1 MSAQAQMILKKKQEI
16 EAKRGEEGGGKLAAG
31 PGRKPITMSINK
43 RW

>member
-16 EAKRGEEGGGKLAAG
+16 EAKMLATEEGKLGG